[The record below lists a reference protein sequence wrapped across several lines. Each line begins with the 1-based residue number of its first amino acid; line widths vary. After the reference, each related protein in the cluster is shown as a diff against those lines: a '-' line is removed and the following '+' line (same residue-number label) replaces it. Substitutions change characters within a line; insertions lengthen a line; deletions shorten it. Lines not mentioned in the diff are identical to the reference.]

1 VTDNAWLEAQAGHLL
16 DFCRAAAD
24 YRAGGF
30 TGLSTTGQPVNGPR
44 PLYRTARMT
53 YGFALGSLLGRPGD
67 AVLAEHGLTA
77 LRTVFHDD
85 TRGGWFAELGPDNRT
100 VTMPAKQT
108 YGHAFVLLA
117 ACAAASA
124 GLAADDLITEAAFT
138 FDRWLFDDSASL
150 CVDSFD
156 AAWQRADPYRGINAN
171 MHAVEAF
178 TTAHQ
183 VTGQLTFLRRA
194 QGISDR
200 LISFAGETRWRVP
213 EHFTEGWQ
221 PLPDYHAD
229 RPADEFRPFGVT
241 PGHGLEWSRLLLQLR
256 LADPSRPGR
265 AGQAGRAAAAA
276 ALFDRAHTDG
286 WSASRCGFAYTTD
299 WQGAEVVSQRLHWP
313 LAEAIGAAR
322 YLDAVDPGAGYK
334 TWYDTFWDTARRCF
348 LDERGGSWWHELNPD
363 GTPAATIWAGKSDLY
378 HALNALLLSLLP
390 PAASLA
396 GALARAAR

>member
-1 VTDNAWLEAQAGHLL
+1 VTDNAWLGAQAAQLL

-24 YRAGGF
+24 DRAGGF
-30 TGLSTTGQPVNGPR
+30 TGLSTTGEPVDGPR
-44 PLYRTARMT
+44 PLYGTARMT

-67 AVLAEHGLTA
+67 AVLAEHGLAA

-100 VTMPAKQT
+100 VTVAAKQT
-108 YGHAFVLLA
+108 YGHAFVLQA
-117 ACAAASA
+117 ACAAAAA
-124 GLAADDLITEAAFT
+124 GLGADDLIAEAAST
-138 FDRWLFDDSASL
+138 FDRWLFDESASL

-156 AAWQRADPYRGINAN
+156 TAWQRADPYRGLNAN

-178 TTAHQ
+178 ITAYQ
-183 VTGQLTFLRRA
+183 VTARPSFLRRA
-194 QGISDR
+194 EAISDR
-200 LISFAGETRWRVP
+200 LVSLADATGWRVP
-213 EHFTEGWQ
+213 EHFTEDWQ
-221 PLPDYHAD
+221 PLPDYNID
-229 RPADEFRPFGVT
+229 RPADGFRPFGAT

-256 LADPSRPGR
+256 LADPGR
-265 AGQAGRAAAAA
+265 TGLVAAAA
-276 ALFDRAHTDG
+276 ALFDRALADG

-322 YLDAVDPGAGYK
+322 YLAAVDPGTEYQ
-334 TWYDTFWDTARRCF
+334 TWYNTFWDTARRCF

-378 HALNALLLSLLP
+378 HALNAVMFSLLP
-390 PAASLA
+390 PAPSLA
-396 GALARAAR
+396 GALARTKAGTAR